1 MKTVGTKKGI
11 FPMKLSTRQKLI
23 SLSVLGAAALAFS
36 GASSAAVNADAA
48 QALAKKSD
56 CLKCH
61 AIDKDKK
68 ASSFK
73 KIAEKWK
80 GKADAEAKLVD
91 ALTKAPKVKMTD
103 GTEEEHKV
111 IATKD
116 MAEIKNLIGWIL
128 AQ

>member
-1 MKTVGTKKGI
+1 
-11 FPMKLSTRQKLI
+11 MKLSKPKNLI
-23 SLSVLGAAALAFS
+23 ALSILGVTALVFS
-36 GASSAAVNADAA
+36 GASNAAINADAA
-48 QALAKKSD
+48 SALAKKSD

-80 GKADAEAKLVD
+80 GKGDAEAKLID
-91 ALTKAPKVKMTD
+91 SLTKAPKVKLMD

-116 MAEIKNLIGWIL
+116 VNEIKNLIGWIL

>member
-1 MKTVGTKKGI
+1 MKFSI
-11 FPMKLSTRQKLI
+11 PF
-23 SLSVLGAAALAFS
+23 SVLSLAIVGAAVTFS
-36 GASSAAVNADAA
+36 GASCAAVNAEAA
-48 QALAKKSD
+48 AALAKKSD

-68 ASSFK
+68 ATSFK

-80 GKADAEAKLVD
+80 GKPDAEAKLID
-91 ALTKAPKVKMTD
+91 SITKAPKVKLID

-116 MAEIKNLIGWIL
+116 MAEIKNVVGWVL
-128 AQ
+128 SQ

>member
-1 MKTVGTKKGI
+1 
-11 FPMKLSTRQKLI
+11 MKLSIPQKLI
-23 SLSVLGAAALAFS
+23 TISVLGVAAAAFS
-36 GASSAAVNADAA
+36 GASYAAVNADAA
-48 QALAKKSD
+48 ASLAKKSD

-80 GKADAEAKLVD
+80 GKADAEAKLMD
-91 ALTKAPKVKMTD
+91 SLTKAPKVKMLD

-111 IATKD
+111 IGTKD
-116 MAEIKNLIGWIL
+116 VNEIKNVIGWIL
-128 AQ
+128 SQ